1 MIRSYRSFRANLASA
16 KASGLPYVI
25 VPITNYQIFWIFT
38 GKFFL
43 AVLCRLP
50 ETWTAS
56 WIDFL
61 KVGWSSRLFHQPF
74 KNFGCDAFLTV
85 SPFSNVL
92 WICDAAAITQ
102 ITSRTEDFEKPS
114 IMKKILDIFG
124 ENIFTS
130 GGQDWKRHRKVM
142 SPVFAER
149 HNYVIWDESIRQA
162 SHLRRYLLN
171 RQKSEGGIIDDM
183 AVELHRLS
191 LHVICRTVYGVPL
204 YETPIALALSPR
216 PGDKTLDST
225 CGLRSRHS
233 RNAHLLGFG
242 NALNGV
248 LDNLASIAV
257 CSQRLLAI
265 SPSRSHR
272 FAYQAYTE
280 FFTYIST
287 ITRSKTVAVA
297 AERGPQEMDLLEALT
312 SSNRNLTDDAS
323 SGPSRSILSD
333 TEITGNTFL
342 LIVAGHE
349 TTAQAMYQLLS
360 LLAIHPSIQ
369 REIQKSL
376 DKHRRSEL
384 ASPSGD
390 PSRISNSASAALLES
405 LRLFPPVANLPRR
418 TVRPQSLQLG
428 DGRTVTVPADTEV
441 NITIGTAHRNS
452 NQWTRYELD
461 DADDLHGFK
470 PRRWMRSDGT
480 KDNSVDGGNFTDA
493 RAGEH
498 RGSGY
503 RKPQRGAFL
512 PFGEGVRACPG
523 RRFANTEVMA
533 VLTVLLSEHSIEL
546 AVPELDEAGL
556 KALSG
561 KERKTA
567 WLQARDR
574 AMATLNA
581 TKGLALK
588 LGTEEVVPVKLVER
602 GKETIYDF

>member
-1 MIRSYRSFRANLASA
+1 
-16 KASGLPYVI
+16 
-25 VPITNYQIFWIFT
+25 
-38 GKFFL
+38 
-43 AVLCRLP
+43 
-50 ETWTAS
+50 
-56 WIDFL
+56 
-61 KVGWSSRLFHQPF
+61 
-74 KNFGCDAFLTV
+74 
-85 SPFSNVL
+85 
-92 WICDAAAITQ
+92 
-102 ITSRTEDFEKPS
+102 
-114 IMKKILDIFG
+114 
-124 ENIFTS
+124 
-130 GGQDWKRHRKVM
+130 
-142 SPVFAER
+142 
-149 HNYVIWDESIRQA
+149 
-162 SHLRRYLLN
+162 
-171 RQKSEGGIIDDM
+171 
-183 AVELHRLS
+183 
-191 LHVICRTVYGVPL
+191 
-204 YETPIALALSPR
+204 
-216 PGDKTLDST
+216 
-225 CGLRSRHS
+225 
-233 RNAHLLGFG
+233 
-242 NALNGV
+242 
-248 LDNLASIAV
+248 
-257 CSQRLLAI
+257 
-265 SPSRSHR
+265 
-272 FAYQAYTE
+272 
-280 FFTYIST
+280 
-287 ITRSKTVAVA
+287 
-297 AERGPQEMDLLEALT
+297 MDLLEALI

-323 SGPSRSILSD
+323 SGPSHSILSD

-349 TTAQAMYQLLS
+349 TTAQAMYQLLA
-360 LLAIHPSIQ
+360 LLAIHPPIQ

-376 DKHRRSEL
+376 DKHRRTEL

-390 PSRISNSASAALLES
+390 PSRISNSANYQHNADALLNDIPGAALLES

-418 TVRPQSLQLG
+418 TVRPQSLQLR
-428 DGRTVTVPADTEV
+428 DGRTVTVPAVTEV
-441 NITIGTAHRNS
+441 NITIGTAHRNP

-480 KDNSVDGGNFTDA
+480 KENSVDGGNFTDA

-533 VLTVLLSEHSIEL
+533 VLTVLLSEHTIEL

-588 LGTEEVVPVKLVER
+588 LGTKEEVVPVKLVER
-602 GKETIYDF
+602 GKETIYGF